1 MDDVSTGVY
10 LTRLLRAYGV
20 DTVFGI
26 PGVHTIELY
35 RGLAGSG
42 IRHITPRHEQG
53 AGFMADGFARASGR
67 PGVCFIISGPGM
79 TNILTAMG
87 QAHADSVPM
96 LVISTVNA
104 HGRMG
109 SGEGWLHELP
119 NQQALVSTVAAFS
132 RTIHRPEEL
141 APAIAQAFA
150 VFDGARPRPV
160 HIELPID
167 VMLAPAVHLS
177 VPTRAARVTPPAPAP
192 SAVEAA
198 AEALSAAKAPVILAG
213 GGATRAAE
221 ALRQLA
227 QRLDA
232 PVVMTTN
239 GRGVLPPEDPLGV
252 SLSPSM
258 AATRALV
265 AGADV
270 VLAIGTEL
278 GPTDYDFY
286 EDGGFALPGLL
297 IRADIDPAQ
306 IQRGK
311 APDLAILGDARLT
324 AEALLAKVTA
334 RQPGQGAARAAVARA
349 GRADLSPAMR
359 GDLRLLE
366 MIRDTL
372 PEALIVGDSTQLVYA
387 GNTAFEARVP
397 GGYFNSATGFGTLG
411 YGLPAAVGA
420 RLAGKRPVVALSG
433 DGGLQFTLGELA
445 SAAEARMPVVLM
457 LHDNQGYG
465 EIKSCMIAQNVP
477 PLGVD
482 ILTPDLGAIAQ
493 ACGWR
498 VQRPQAL
505 AELPE
510 MLRSGSIGEGPTMIL
525 FGESLRAEARSSDAE
540 SHPGTPKV
548 RPAPA

>member
-1 MDDVSTGVY
+1 MTDVSTGVY
-10 LTRLLRAYGV
+10 LTQLLRAYGV
-20 DTVFGI
+20 DMVFGI

-53 AGFMADGFARASGR
+53 AGFMADGYARASGR

-79 TNILTAMG
+79 TNIVTAMG

-119 NQQALVSTVAAFS
+119 NQQALVSKVAAFS

-141 APAIAQAFA
+141 APVLAQAFA

-167 VMLAPAVHLS
+167 VMLAPAGHLS
-177 VPTRAARVTPPAPAP
+177 VPSRVARLTRPGPAPD
-192 SAVEAA
+192 AVAA
-198 AEALSAAKAPVILAG
+198 AAAVLSGAQAPLILAG
-213 GGATRAAE
+213 GGAVGAAT
-221 ALRQLA
+221 ALRHLA
-227 QRLDA
+227 HALDA
-232 PVVMTTN
+232 PLVMTTN
-239 GRGVLPPEDPLGV
+239 GRGILPPDDPLGV

-265 AGADV
+265 ARADV

-286 EDGGFALPGLL
+286 EDGGFALPGML

-306 IQRGK
+306 ILRNK
-311 APDLAILGDARLT
+311 APALGIVGDARLT
-324 AEALLAKVTA
+324 AEALLASAAA
-334 RQPGQGAARAAVARA
+334 RKPGQGAARAAAART
-349 GRADLSPAMR
+349 GRAALPAVMQADL
-359 GDLRLLE
+359 GLLE
-366 MIRDTL
+366 LIRDTL
-372 PEALIVGDSTQLVYA
+372 PEVLIVGDSTQLVYA
-387 GNTAFEARVP
+387 GNTAFEAAVP

-420 RLAGKRPVVALSG
+420 RLAGDRPVVALSG
-433 DGGLQFTLGELA
+433 DGGLQFSLGELT
-445 SAAEARMPVVLM
+445 SAAESKVPVILM
-457 LHDNQGYG
+457 LHDNKGYG

-482 ILTPDLGAIAQ
+482 IMTPDLGAIAL

-498 VQRPQAL
+498 VATPKSL
-505 AELPE
+505 ADLPP
-510 MLRSGSIGEGPTMIL
+510 MLQQGADADGPTVIL
-525 FGESLRAEARSSDAE
+525 FGDGLRAEAQAGIR
-540 SHPGTPKV
+540 T
-548 RPAPA
+548 